1 VADWAI
7 IAGRLLQFSAV
18 SVLFGSSLFYF
29 YGFRAGSAE
38 SRSGPRRWA
47 RRTSLIAALIGLL
60 GVMIWV
66 MAQTALIS
74 ENASDAFNPA
84 VVFSMLTETR
94 FGRFC
99 LLRIGLLLASVVGLL
114 GLSPG
119 RTLWIIQ
126 AFLGGAVLAS
136 FAWTGHGVADEGW
149 AGSLHLGSDVLHLLA
164 AGVWIGALVPL
175 SILILF
181 SARSQTISEAI
192 VTYEGLE
199 SFSGIGPA
207 IVAVLVLT
215 GVLNSW
221 FLVGI
226 EQWRALFSTRYGLAL
241 DFKLVLFAI
250 MLFLAARNRYHLSPR
265 LGCAA
270 QDRESESNPVGLR
283 TALQLLRRSVLGET
297 ILALAVLAA
306 VAYLGTLEPPISS

>member
-1 VADWAI
+1 VAEWAI

-47 RRTSLIAALIGLL
+47 RRTSFIAAIVGLL
-60 GVMIWV
+60 GVVIWV

-84 VVFSMLTETR
+84 LVFSMLTETR

-99 LLRIGLLLASVVGLL
+99 LLRIVLLMASVVILL
-114 GLSPG
+114 SLSPG

-126 AFLGGAVLAS
+126 TFLGGAVLAS

-181 SARSQTISEAI
+181 STRSQTVSEAI

-207 IVAVLVLT
+207 VVAVLVLT
-215 GVLNSW
+215 GFLNSW
-221 FLVGI
+221 FLIGI
-226 EQWRALFSTRYGLAL
+226 EQWRALSSTRYGLAL
-241 DFKLVLFAI
+241 DFKLVLFAF
-250 MLFLAARNRYHLSPR
+250 MLLLAAGNRYHLSPR
-265 LGCAA
+265 LGRASHERGHPS
-270 QDRESESNPVGLR
+270 DLLGLR
-283 TALQLLRRSVLGET
+283 IALRSLRISVLGET
-297 ILALAVLAA
+297 MLALAVLAA
-306 VAYLGTLEPPISS
+306 VAYLGRLEPPISS